1 MYIITYRRDR
11 QKAIERLAE
20 LKMTYDEL
28 ILVSTFKE
36 KAVVIQANGIRTYFD
51 DQDEILKDI
60 GPEVDVFKIRNGGN
74 FDYDRKLWLFSEK
87 TGRML

>member
-1 MYIITYRRDR
+1 
-11 QKAIERLAE
+11 AE

-60 GPEVDVFKIRNGGN
+60 APEVDVFKIRNGGN
-74 FDYDRKLWLFSEK
+74 FDYD
-87 TGRML
+87 